1 MTVTRR
7 DDGFSL
13 TELLVAMT
21 LSVTIIGTAVTGFRN
36 LSEASD
42 GVSLGADMN
51 VNLRSTVNL
60 MTRDLLSAG
69 RGIPVGGIPI
79 PSGLGVLPLLR
90 PSPLDNLTFPVADV
104 ALPSVSPGD
113 MQGPA
118 IGDDPATLA
127 IEGAQT
133 DIVSILMSDTT
144 LPLDQLPLT
153 AIAADGRSVT
163 VDPATPIDVQP
174 DAIRVGDLIMLT
186 NVRGS
191 TLMMV
196 TGLLGQTIQFDAND
210 PMRLN
215 QVGAPAGTIFN
226 LQSGPG
232 VWPPTTATR
241 IQMISYYLDDSD
253 RARPRLMRRINMF
266 APRPIG
272 VVIENLQ
279 MTYDTVN
286 GVDNP
291 QNQPAPPPNQIR
303 KANVFLLGRTHREW
317 RRTNDFLRTS
327 VSAQVSLR
335 SLAFVDRY
343 Q

>member
-7 DDGFSL
+7 DDGFSVA
-13 TELLVAMT
+13 ELLIAMT
-21 LSVTIIGTAVTGFRN
+21 LSVTIIGTALGGFRN

-51 VNLRSTVNL
+51 VNLRTTINL

-69 RGIPVGGIPI
+69 RGIPVGGIGI
-79 PSGLGVLPLLR
+79 PSGNGVQALFR
-90 PSPLDNLTFPVADV
+90 PSPLDNLTFPVGV
-104 ALPSVSPGD
+104 TLPAVSPGNAI
-113 MQGPA
+113 GPA
-118 IGDDPATLA
+118 IGDDPATVA

-133 DIVSILMSDTT
+133 DLLSILMSDPS
-144 LPLDQLPLT
+144 LVLDQLPLT
-153 AIAADGRSVT
+153 GIGADGRSVT

-174 DAIRVGDLIMLT
+174 DGINVGDLIMLT
-186 NVRGS
+186 NARGS

-196 TGLLGQTIQFDAND
+196 TGRVGQTIQFDAND

-226 LQSGPG
+226 LQSAPG

-253 RARPRLMRRINMF
+253 RARPRLMRRVNMF
-266 APRPIG
+266 PPRPIG

-279 MTYDTVN
+279 LTYDTVN

-303 KANVFLLGRTHREW
+303 KANVFVAGRTHREW
-317 RRTNDFLRTS
+317 RRTNNFLRTS